1 MTITF
6 AGLTGQLGKGV
17 APRELQC
24 LLAVAAGMTSKE
36 AAREL
41 GLAPD
46 SVDKRLLAASTK
58 LGCTKRAALVAKAF
72 AMGLISFSTGML
84 PTPPDHQQDNQHEGV
99 FIA

>member
-1 MTITF
+1 MTIAF

-58 LGCTKRAALVAKAF
+58 LGVTKRAALVAKAF

-84 PTPPDHQQDNQHEGV
+84 PTPQGNQQGNQHEGV

>member
-1 MTITF
+1 MTIAF

-72 AMGLISFSTGML
+72 AMGLISFSTGMP
-84 PTPPDHQQDNQHEGV
+84 PTPRDHQQGSQHEGV

>member
-72 AMGLISFSTGML
+72 AMGLISFSGGMI
-84 PTPPDHQQDNQHEGV
+84 PAPQRQQEQESTQGIFV
-99 FIA
+99 A